1 MRVWRAGA
9 FGVAARRPARA
20 AAVRPR
26 DAAAALSRADVVAAR
41 GVGRRNGD
49 GARAGQRMGAGC
61 MSIRFMSV
69 MVDKGGLKVDDKLVR
84 LVERDIAPGTG
95 VDPEHFWAAFGKLVL
110 EEAPRCAAACLLQTY
125 SAVAAGDAMRV
136 PAVQE
141 PGAAG
146 HARRTAAQ
154 DRRLPHPAS
163 GEHLRGWT
171 AACCA
176 LPLALDV
183 ARVAHTPCMLQAP
196 WLSQQRARPRPN
208 MPADQRLGNG
218 RSPFSWTSTRS
229 SWATL
234 ATWCLRA
241 RPLRS
246 RRAMWTLK

>member
-110 EEAPRCAAACLLQTY
+110 EEAPRNKALLDKRDQLQQTIDDY
-125 SAVAAGDAMRV
+125 HAAGKTLEMAEYKKFLSDIGYLV
-136 PAVQE
+136 PE
-141 PGAAG
+141 GAPFKVGTSNVDPEIGSIAG
-146 HARRTAAQ
+146 PQLVCPVDNPRFILNAANAR
-154 DRRLPHPAS
+154 
-163 GEHLRGWT
+163 W
-171 AACCA
+171 
-176 LPLALDV
+176 
-183 ARVAHTPCMLQAP
+183 
-196 WLSQQRARPRPN
+196 
-208 MPADQRLGNG
+208 
-218 RSPFSWTSTRS
+218 
-229 SWATL
+229 
-234 ATWCLRA
+234 
-241 RPLRS
+241 
-246 RRAMWTLK
+246 